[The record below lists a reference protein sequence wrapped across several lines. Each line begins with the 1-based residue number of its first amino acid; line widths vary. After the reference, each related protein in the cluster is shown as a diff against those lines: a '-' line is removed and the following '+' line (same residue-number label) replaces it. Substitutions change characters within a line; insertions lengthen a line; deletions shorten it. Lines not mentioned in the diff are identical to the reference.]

1 MRNYFS
7 SLWLLLDIAG
17 TLVITSTLAALGAAL
32 VILLSPALA
41 AIVDADELSR
51 AMRQEEK
58 R

>member
-1 MRNYFS
+1 MRNYFR

-17 TLVITSTLAALGAAL
+17 TLVVGSTLAVLGATVL
-32 VILLSPALA
+32 ILTSPALA

-51 AMRQEEK
+51 AMRQEEQ

>member
-1 MRNYFS
+1 MRNYFR

-17 TLVITSTLAALGAAL
+17 TLIVGATLAVLGTT
-32 VILLSPALA
+32 VIILASPALA

-51 AMRQEEK
+51 VK